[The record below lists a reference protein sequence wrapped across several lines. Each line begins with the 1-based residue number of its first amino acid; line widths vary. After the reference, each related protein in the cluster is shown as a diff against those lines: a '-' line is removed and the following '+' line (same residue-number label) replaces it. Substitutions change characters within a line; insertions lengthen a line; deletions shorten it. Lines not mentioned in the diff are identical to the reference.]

1 MASGEQ
7 LRCFQQLPSPVD
19 VECAMLLSGMVLW
32 QKTTAKKAM
41 KVVALIFDTQSELP
55 VRGVMHCMFSVFDSV
70 TLYRPGRA

>member
-19 VECAMLLSGMVLW
+19 VECAMLLSGVVLW
-32 QKTTAKKAM
+32 QKQKNEM
-41 KVVALIFDTQSELP
+41 KVAALIFDTQSELP

-70 TLYRPGRA
+70 TLYRLGRA

>member
-19 VECAMLLSGMVLW
+19 VECAMLLSGVVLR
-32 QKTTAKKAM
+32 KKKAM

-70 TLYRPGRA
+70 TLYRLGRA